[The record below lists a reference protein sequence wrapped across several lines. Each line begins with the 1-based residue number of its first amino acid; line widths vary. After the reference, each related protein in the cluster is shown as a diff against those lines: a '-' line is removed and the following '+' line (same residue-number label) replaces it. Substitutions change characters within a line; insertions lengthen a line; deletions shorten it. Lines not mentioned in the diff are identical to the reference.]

1 VKDSRYKNAL
11 KLEQMMCLHCT
22 KSENVEKLDKI
33 TRAKNKI
40 SLAKP
45 QMII

>member
-1 VKDSRYKNAL
+1 VKDSIYKNAL
-11 KLEQMMCLHCT
+11 KLEQMCLHCT
-22 KSENVEKLDKI
+22 KSENVVKLNEI